1 MHLYPCSIF
10 SSIRPSFD
18 DISKSLSVCAL
29 HRFNAKRK
37 FRGAAKAVI
46 LMHRLKGSSM
56 SGKLDDST
64 GDGEGMDESGP
75 PVDFKPVRDNI
86 LATNV
91 VATA

>member
-1 MHLYPCSIF
+1 M
-10 SSIRPSFD
+10 
-18 DISKSLSVCAL
+18 
-29 HRFNAKRK
+29 
-37 FRGAAKAVI
+37 I